1 MPGSDTSQMKVLV
14 YISMYS
20 RTVIHM
26 YNTSYMQRPLYK
38 GSTLLE
44 VSLYM
49 HTYIRLVGLTVSHHP
64 HFSILRQHSCVVY
77 TMACEVE

>member
-1 MPGSDTSQMKVLV
+1 MPGSDTSQMKLLL

-20 RTVIHM
+20 CTVIHM
-26 YNTSYMQRPLYK
+26 YNTSYMQQPLYK

-64 HFSILRQHSCVVY
+64 HFSILRQHSRVVHA
-77 TMACEVE
+77 MECEVE